1 MANFKQWP
9 RCLVGQHHR
18 DRRHVRV
25 RGDTAYSRCAGC
37 GLDMIKQDS
46 RWRVVGR
53 GRRWQYTIVAAM
65 ALLLVFGLQRLYAA
79 AHPKHDLVV
88 FLGDSITEGVA
99 SSDPMTTSRPGLYQ
113 AHAGNDVIV
122 ANEGVN
128 GITLGSLAGLVSL
141 KNYYKS
147 GRRNIVVLHGGSN
160 DFAQDAK
167 AAPLFTLLQD
177 YVKRLQA
184 DGWIVAVGTVMLRN
198 GLTPAQERERQAF
211 NRMILTGPLKSQ
223 GVTILDFD
231 AEQRAGRVPLAD
243 GVHPTDVGYAGM
255 SRLDT
260 AFIDGQLARK

>member
-1 MANFKQWP
+1 MANFRQWP
-9 RCLVGQHHR
+9 LCLIGRHHR
-18 DRRHVRV
+18 DGRHVRV

-37 GLDMIKQDS
+37 RLDMIKQDG

-53 GRRWQYTIVAAM
+53 GRRWQYTVLAVLAI
-65 ALLLVFGLQRLYAA
+65 LLVLGLQRVYAA

-99 SSDPMTTSRPGLYQ
+99 ASDPMTTSRPGLYQ
-113 AHAGNDVIV
+113 IHAGNDVIV

-128 GITLGSLAGLVSL
+128 GITLGSIAGLVSL
-141 KNYYKS
+141 KQYYKS
-147 GRRNIVVLHGGSN
+147 GRRNIVVLHAGSN

-167 AAPLFTLLQD
+167 ADALFKLLQD
-177 YVKRLQA
+177 YVKRLQD
-184 DGWIVAVGTVMLRN
+184 DGWIVGVGTVMVRN
-198 GLTPAQERERQAF
+198 GLPPAQERERQAF
-211 NRMILTGPLKSQ
+211 NRLILTGPLKSQ

-260 AFIDGQLARK
+260 AFIDRQLGRH